1 MKVNI
6 TSVKFKTDQKLDDYI
21 SDKVEKLNQF
31 FEGAIS
37 SEVVLRLDNNE
48 KVKDK
53 VVEIRVLVKGNDL
66 FAKKESKSFE
76 DATDQAVE
84 ALRKQ
89 LTKYKEKLK
98 GL

>member
-6 TSVKFKTDQKLDDYI
+6 TSVKFKTDKKLDDYI
-21 SDKVEKLNQF
+21 SDRVEKLHQF

-37 SEVVLRLDNNE
+37 SEVTLRLDNSE

-53 VVEIRVLVKGNDL
+53 VVEIRVMVKGNDL

-98 GL
+98 DI

>member
-6 TSVKFKTDQKLDDYI
+6 TSVKFKTDKKLDDYI

-37 SEVVLRLDNNE
+37 SEVTLRLDNNE

-76 DATDQAVE
+76 EATDQAVE

>member
-6 TSVKFKTDQKLDDYI
+6 TSVKFKTDKKLDDYI